1 MSKVCCCSKDLLAGQ
16 DEMIQKLF
24 RSYSQ
29 GEENALIPILQETQ
43 GIYGYLPKP
52 ILYLTS
58 EYLHIPIGKIYGVAT
73 FYNQFRL
80 KPVGKYLIQVCA
92 GTACHVRGGGLI
104 LQALESELGIKAGET
119 TQNGLFT
126 LSTVACLGACSM
138 APVVTIDGDFHG
150 RLQPKEVVKLLRDYE
165 MKE

>member
-1 MSKVCCCSKDLLAGQ
+1 MSKICCCSKDLLAGQ
-16 DEMIQKLF
+16 DEKIQKLF
-24 RSYSQ
+24 RSYSK

-104 LQALESELGIKAGET
+104 LQALESELGIKAGSGC
-119 TQNGLFT
+119 NY
-126 LSTVACLGACSM
+126 
-138 APVVTIDGDFHG
+138 
-150 RLQPKEVVKLLRDYE
+150 RW
-165 MKE
+165 

>member
-1 MSKVCCCSKDLLAGQ
+1 MSKICCCSKDLLSGQ
-16 DEMIQKLF
+16 DEKVQKLF

-29 GEENALIPILQETQ
+29 GEENALIPVLQETQ

-138 APVVTIDGDFHG
+138 APVVTVDGDFHG